1 MFALIIDIL
10 IVCLLLYSMKQA
22 ANFRVRHT
30 GFVRHLLTAVMI
42 LTGMGVFERIV
53 SVWHNHT
60 FLTMVF
66 FSIPVIWFASIIGL
80 GVRDYDRRYEARQK
94 KNKEYNKRTRSTHN
108 KNNSEQWLPYGT
120 VANIQGVG
128 K

>member
-1 MFALIIDIL
+1 MFALIIDTL

-42 LTGMGVFERIV
+42 LAGMGVFERIV

-60 FLTMVF
+60 FLTMLF

-80 GVRDYDRRYEARQK
+80 GVRDYDRRYQTRQK
-94 KNKEYNKRTRSTHN
+94 KNKEYNKRAGKKN
-108 KNNSEQWLPYGT
+108 KNNTSEQWLPYGT

>member
-22 ANFRVRHT
+22 ATYRVRHT
-30 GFVRHLLTAVMI
+30 GIIRHLLTAVMI
-42 LTGMGVFERIV
+42 FAGMGVFERIV

-66 FSIPVIWFASIIGL
+66 FSIPVIWFASIIGF

-94 KNKEYNKRTRSTHN
+94 KNKEHNKRTRSTYN

>member
-42 LTGMGVFERIV
+42 FAGMGVFERFM

-60 FLTMVF
+60 FLTLVF

-80 GVRDYDRRYEARQK
+80 GVRDYDRRYKARQK
-94 KNKEYNKRTRSTHN
+94 KNKEHNKRARSTYN